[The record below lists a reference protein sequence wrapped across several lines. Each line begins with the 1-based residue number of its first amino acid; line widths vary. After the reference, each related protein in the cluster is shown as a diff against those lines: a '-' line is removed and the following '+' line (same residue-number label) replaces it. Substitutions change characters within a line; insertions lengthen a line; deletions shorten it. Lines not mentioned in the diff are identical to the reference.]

1 MGTKHCTLV
10 PCFTKTARQLA
21 KIEKDIKA
29 VRLSFWNGNI
39 TLDRARKDIQE
50 LEEERER
57 LWALED

>member
-1 MGTKHCTLV
+1 MITK
-10 PCFTKTARQLA
+10 KARQLA

-29 VRLSFWNGNI
+29 VRISFWVGNI
-39 TLDRARKDIQE
+39 MLDQARAEVGK